1 MNSYSFFSLHF
12 RDSGITLGLDG
23 AIQRLIVNGD
33 SVLAADLLKKAR
45 ETKHIRRYLSSNS
58 YETTYSNRMI
68 SLRTQLDPKKLN

>member
-45 ETKHIRRYLSSNS
+45 ETKHIRRYLSSNGH
-58 YETTYSNRMI
+58 ETTFSSI
-68 SLRTQLDPKKLN
+68 